1 MYRALQ
7 VGVNRFGIQ
16 FMYAGCIPR
25 EARSGG
31 AFRGA
36 LHNAWGVNLLLLVYS
51 AVVNLLLFDLF
62 LYKPFDFS
70 FIYTNTGDTAMTVN
84 AVFESYEY
92 KIKKY
97 MFKCSPVHHREFLN

>member
-7 VGVNRFGIQ
+7 VGGNRFGIQ
-16 FMYAGCIPR
+16 FMYAGCIPS

-31 AFRGA
+31 DFRGA
-36 LHNAWGVNLLLLVYS
+36 LHNAWGVNLFLLVYS
-51 AVVNLLLFDLF
+51 ASVNLFSLIFF
-62 LYKPFDFS
+62 SISPFDFS